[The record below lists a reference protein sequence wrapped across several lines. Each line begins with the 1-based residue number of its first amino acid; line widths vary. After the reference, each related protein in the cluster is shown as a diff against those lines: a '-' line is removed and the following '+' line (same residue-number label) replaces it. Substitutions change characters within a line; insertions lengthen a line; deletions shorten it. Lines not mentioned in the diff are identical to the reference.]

1 MKDLLALKQKHSLS
15 RIQSTNW
22 SIDLERNL
30 KYYLKYNLRHKKERT
45 G

>member
-22 SIDLERNL
+22 SINLERN
-30 KYYLKYNLRHKKERT
+30 LKYNLRHKRERT